1 MKVKYS
7 NLLITFSAVILL
19 SYSARAQEA
28 TQIIEGPDPAHREMN
43 FNEDKTLIYD
53 QPSHTTVVRDT
64 AHQSSRPVIRTKPEQ
79 PKEIQKG
86 RNEGDALNFNFLYY
100 MIQKFKL
107 SDLVD
112 RD

>member
-1 MKVKYS
+1 MNVKYS

-19 SYSARAQEA
+19 SYSTQAQEE
-28 TQIIEGPDPAHREMN
+28 TQFIEGPDPTHREIN

-53 QPSHTTVVRDT
+53 QPGHTTVVRDT
-64 AHQSSRPVIRTKPEQ
+64 VHQSSRPMIKTKPEQ
-79 PKEIQKG
+79 PKESQKG
-86 RNEGDALNFNFLYY
+86 KNEGDALNFNFLYY

-112 RD
+112 R

>member
-7 NLLITFSAVILL
+7 NLFITIAALILI
-19 SYSARAQEA
+19 SYSVSAQEA
-28 TQIIEGPDPAHREMN
+28 TQIIEVPDPAHRELN

-53 QPSHTTVVRDT
+53 QPSHTMVVRDT
-64 AHQSSRPVIRTKPEQ
+64 VHQSSRPVIKAKPEQ

-86 RNEGDALNFNFLYY
+86 KNEGDALNFNFLYY

-112 RD
+112 K